1 MMADFNLLHYPTLD
15 RQQRLR
21 RQWRMAG
28 MGAVLGAVLAGSVL
42 TVWTWQ
48 IDSLREQTR
57 GLQSQL
63 EAHKRL
69 AKEHQQRLSEN
80 QEVQKVSAQ
89 LVQLQAHQQA
99 WSLLQSG
106 LMEVPPGDGLR
117 LQRLQVE
124 AGRIDLQGH
133 APQAQTIAH
142 VAQRLSERWGV
153 SLNLQSL
160 EDHTAGEG
168 AQRVSFSWQTPWAA
182 LADVAVPVTVSK
194 P

>member
-1 MMADFNLLHYPTLD
+1 MMADFNLLHYPTLE

-21 RQWRMAG
+21 RQWQMAG
-28 MGAVLGAVLAGSVL
+28 MGAGLGAALVGAVL
-42 TVWTWQ
+42 TVWAWQ
-48 IDSLREQTR
+48 IDSLRDQTSA
-57 GLQSQL
+57 LQSQL
-63 EAHKRL
+63 ETHKRL
-69 AKEHQQRLSEN
+69 AKERQQRLAKN

-99 WSLLQSG
+99 WSLLHTG
-106 LMEVPPGDGLR
+106 LMEVAPGDGLR

-153 SLNLQSL
+153 TLSLQSL
-160 EDHTAGEG
+160 EAHSSGEG
-168 AQRVSFSWQTPWAA
+168 GQGVSFSWQAPWAA

>member
-1 MMADFNLLHYPTLD
+1 MMADFNLLHYPTLE

-21 RQWRMAG
+21 RQWQMAG
-28 MGAVLGAVLAGSVL
+28 MGAGLGAALVGAVL
-42 TVWTWQ
+42 TVWAWQ
-48 IDSLREQTR
+48 IHSLRDQTSA
-57 GLQSQL
+57 LQSQL
-63 EAHKRL
+63 ETHKRL
-69 AKEHQQRLSEN
+69 AKERQQRLAKN

-106 LMEVPPGDGLR
+106 LMQVPPGDGLR

-153 SLNLQSL
+153 TLSLQSL
-160 EDHTAGEG
+160 EAHSSGEG
-168 AQRVSFSWQTPWAA
+168 GQGVSFSWQAPWAA